1 MGISQDSKYR
11 EYNHLKIGGLMTDG
25 DIMTAYPDK
34 EELQDEILQ
43 SAYLVRAELELY
55 SKWMD
60 SSNLFLKYNA
70 KKKVE
75 KTLNSSYFVT
85 KYLQKQIDNCKNQFE
100 KLSDEIGGNIHQA
113 YDKNTLNEVMQSK
126 YEKILR
132 LNNGY
137 TFSFSLEQSVYNL
150 CENWWKT
157 MFDED
162 FLPKEYRETRQQV
175 SAQSKHITRIKEF
188 NQKQF
193 DFKFTPVKA

>member
-1 MGISQDSKYR
+1 
-11 EYNHLKIGGLMTDG
+11 MTDG
-25 DIMTAYPDK
+25 DIMNAYPDK

-100 KLSDEIGGNIHQA
+100 KLSNDIGGNIHQA
-113 YDKNTLNEVMQSK
+113 YDKGTLNEVMQSQ

-132 LNNGY
+132 FNNGY

-157 MFDED
+157 MFNED
-162 FLPKEYRETRQQV
+162 FLPKEYRETRNQV

>member
-1 MGISQDSKYR
+1 MCLH
-11 EYNHLKIGGLMTDG
+11 NHLKLGGLMTDS

-34 EELQDEILQ
+34 NELQDEILQ

-55 SKWMD
+55 TKWMD

-100 KLSDEIGGNIHQA
+100 KLSNDIGGNIHQA
-113 YDKNTLNEVMQSK
+113 YDKNTLNEVMQSQ

-132 LNNGY
+132 FNNGY

-150 CENWWKT
+150 CENWWKS

-175 SAQSKHITRIKEF
+175 SAQSKHITKIKQF

-193 DFKFTPVKA
+193 DFKFTPVKS

>member
-1 MGISQDSKYR
+1 
-11 EYNHLKIGGLMTDG
+11 MTDS

-34 EELQDEILQ
+34 NELQDEILQ

-55 SKWMD
+55 TKWMD
-60 SSNLFLKYNA
+60 SNNLFLKYNA

-113 YDKNTLNEVMQSK
+113 YDKGTLNEVMQSQ

-132 LNNGY
+132 FNNGY

-150 CENWWKT
+150 CENWWKL

-162 FLPKEYRETRQQV
+162 FVPKEHRETRQQV
-175 SAQSKHITRIKEF
+175 SAQTKHISKIKDF
-188 NQKQF
+188 NQKHF
-193 DFKFTPVKA
+193 DFKFSPVKA

>member
-1 MGISQDSKYR
+1 MCLH
-11 EYNHLKIGGLMTDG
+11 NHLKLGGLMTDS

-34 EELQDEILQ
+34 NELQDEILQ

-55 SKWMD
+55 TKWMD

-100 KLSDEIGGNIHQA
+100 KLSNDIGGNIHQA
-113 YDKNTLNEVMQSK
+113 YDKGTLNEVMQSQ

-132 LNNGY
+132 FNNGY

-150 CENWWKT
+150 CENWWKS
-157 MFDED
+157 MFDEE
-162 FLPKEYRETRQQV
+162 FLPKEHRETRNQV

-193 DFKFTPVKA
+193 NFKFKPVTE